1 MSKLTETALMDAAM
15 ELLAERPL
23 DKVTVKDITDRC
35 GVTRN
40 TFYYHFQDIY
50 DLLSR
55 VILRQA
61 DELIETYRDVK
72 DWHTSFLT
80 VLDYFYRHKKMI
92 NHVYKSISRDEINRY
107 LNEIV
112 GSYALE
118 LIEMQL
124 GDVDVSEDAKLLTA
138 DFFKNAFVGEI
149 FQWVEEDMSMTP
161 DALAVICSGMFR
173 GTVRQALI
181 SAEKTLME
189 IKKKKPK

>member
-1 MSKLTETALMDAAM
+1 MSKLTEKALMDAAM

-23 DKVTVKDITDRC
+23 DKVTIQDITDRC

-61 DELIETYRDVK
+61 DELIEIYQDVG
-72 DWHTSFLT
+72 DWQTSFLT
-80 VLDYFYRHKKMI
+80 VLNYFYEHKKMI
-92 NHVYKSISRDEINRY
+92 NHVYKSISREELDRY
-107 LNEIV
+107 LNGII

-124 GDVDVSEDAKLLTA
+124 GDEKVSENAKILTA

-149 FQWVEEDMSMTP
+149 SQWIDEDMSMTP
-161 DALAVICSGMFR
+161 DTFAAICSGMFD
-173 GTVRQALI
+173 GTVKAALR
-181 SAEKTLME
+181 SAEKTLAE
-189 IKKKKPK
+189 IKSKQSK